1 MRNKLL
7 AILDF
12 DNTLFDWVHVW
23 YSCFQAMMQEVEC
36 KTGLKVADIA
46 DEIRTVHQEHGTSE
60 YAFLL
65 EALPSL
71 QPYLEGRPPSEV
83 FGEAIQAFR
92 KARKRELKLYPEV
105 ADTLL
110 KIKGAGSR
118 IAIYTESQSF
128 YSFYRLKRLGL
139 DGVVDRI
146 YTPPDHNLPEGF
158 LENGGRHYGRE
169 FYQLRYAEHHHTPK
183 GELKP
188 NPDLLLQIIAGFG
201 VHKEN
206 VVYIGDSRH
215 KDVAMAKDAGVDYA
229 WARYGE
235 AQETEAYDLL
245 KLVTHW
251 TDQDVR
257 RETEI
262 RSRDVAADVVLEEN
276 LAQLFD
282 HYKFSEFHQ

>member
-1 MRNKLL
+1 MQKKIL
-7 AILDF
+7 AVFDF

-23 YSCFQAMMQEVEC
+23 FSCFNAMMQEVERTTDLSV
-36 KTGLKVADIA
+36 KDLA
-46 DEIRTVHQEHGTSE
+46 DEIRAVHQKYGTSE

-71 QPYLEGRPPSEV
+71 QPFLAGKPASEV
-83 FGEAIQAFR
+83 FDKAIRAFR
-92 KARKRELKLYPEV
+92 LTRKRELKLYPTV

-139 DGVVDRI
+139 DGVIDRI
-146 YTPPDHNLPEGF
+146 YTPPDHEIPDGF
-158 LENGGRHYGRE
+158 VAGGGRHYTRD
-169 FYQLRYAEHHHTPK
+169 FYHLRYSEHRHTPV

-188 NPDLLLQIIAGFG
+188 NPDLLSQIITDFG
-201 VHKEN
+201 VAKSEA
-206 VVYIGDSRH
+206 VYIGDSRQ

-229 WARYGE
+229 WAEYGE
-235 AQETEAYDLL
+235 TQETEAYEHL

-251 TDQDVR
+251 TDADVK
-257 RETEI
+257 REMEI
-262 RSRDVAADVVLEEN
+262 RSRDVAADIVLEKDIS
-276 LAQLFD
+276 QLLV
-282 HYKFSEFHQ
+282 HYKFSEYHQ